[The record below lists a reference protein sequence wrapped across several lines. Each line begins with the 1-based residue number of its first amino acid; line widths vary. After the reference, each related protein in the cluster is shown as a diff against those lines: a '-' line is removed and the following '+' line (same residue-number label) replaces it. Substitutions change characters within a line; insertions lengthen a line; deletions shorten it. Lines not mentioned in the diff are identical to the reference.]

1 MRVHVVSL
9 PHTLLTRD
17 YDWCAYT
24 AKVRRFV
31 EMLARGGHEAIVYGP
46 DVHEVVGAAEYVTV
60 VDYLDRAL
68 WFGAP
73 EWDRTRVFDQ
83 WSPEASC
90 WRAMNQRVAGEAR
103 KRWQHGDI
111 LGIIGGLCQQPI
123 ADALS
128 DLAPIVVEWG
138 IGYSGVLE
146 GSHKVFES
154 YAWAHHVAGLR
165 GRDDIA
171 YFDDV
176 IPNCFSPS
184 EFQFR
189 EPDDY
194 VLFMGRPTIRK
205 GLPIVEEIAK
215 RISLPVLH
223 AGQPGQ
229 TPIAGTEY
237 LGILTGDR
245 KAETLAR
252 ARAVLVPTTYLEP
265 FGGVAVE
272 AMMSGTPVITTD
284 WGAFTE
290 TVEQGVTGYRC
301 RMLRDFL
308 EAVDASADLDRAA
321 IRDRATERFSTDE
334 GSRLYSRYMERVSTL
349 HHAGWYAGATGERS
363 NEGNADE

>member
-31 EMLARGGHEAIVYGP
+31 EMLARAGHEPIVYGP
-46 DVHEVVGAAEYVTV
+46 DVHEVVGALEYVTV

-68 WFGAP
+68 WFGAT
-73 EWDRTRVFDQ
+73 EWPRDRVFDK
-83 WSPEASC
+83 WSPSEPC
-90 WRAMNQRVAGEAR
+90 WHAMNQRASTEIR
-103 KRWQHGDI
+103 KRWEHGDV
-111 LGIIGGLCQQPI
+111 LGLIGGLCQKPI
-123 ADALS
+123 ADELA
-128 DLAPIVVEWG
+128 DLGPLVVEWG
-138 IGYSGVLE
+138 IGYSGVLDN
-146 GSHKVFES
+146 SHKVFES

-165 GRDDIA
+165 QQDDISF
-171 YFDDV
+171 FDTV
-176 IPNCFSPS
+176 IPNCFNPN
-184 EFQFR
+184 EFRFR
-189 EPDDY
+189 EPDDF

-215 RISLPVLH
+215 RIDSPVLH

-229 TPIAGTEY
+229 TPIAGTDY
-237 LGILTGDR
+237 LGIITGDT
-245 KAETLAR
+245 KADTLAR

-290 TVEQGVTGYRC
+290 TVEQGVTGFRC
-301 RMLRDFL
+301 RTLREFL
-308 EAVDASADLDRAA
+308 DAVDASADLDRAV
-321 IRDRATERFSTDE
+321 IRDRAIERFSTDE
-334 GSRLYSRYMERVSTL
+334 GSRLYSRYLERVSTL
-349 HHAGWYAGATGERS
+349 HGAGWYAGAE
-363 NEGNADE
+363 